1 MLIAE
6 ELFPPEE
13 EVDEAAE
20 SEEFDRIGLLVG
32 EPKSVSGWS

>member
-13 EVDEAAE
+13 EVEEAAE
-20 SEEFDRIGLLVG
+20 SEEFDRIGDFVG
-32 EPKSVSGWS
+32 DPNRVSG